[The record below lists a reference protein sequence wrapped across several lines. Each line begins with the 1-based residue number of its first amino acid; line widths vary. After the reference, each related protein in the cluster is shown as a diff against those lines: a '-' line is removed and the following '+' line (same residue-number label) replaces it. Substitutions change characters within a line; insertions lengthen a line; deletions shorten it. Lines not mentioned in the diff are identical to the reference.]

1 MFILLSSKK
10 PVIVPPHLQK
20 HAHTNDSIFER
31 YYPAFNKGVRGG
43 RAFQLWC
50 SKVGIWLGVILTIW
64 TFFKAQNSILY
75 TLIISWK
82 VSMTFKY
89 QEYSIKMNM
98 VQQLWTQF
106 KMKFLLSYNMELV
119 M

>member
-1 MFILLSSKK
+1 MMFEGGNLIRSDFD
-10 PVIVPPHLQK
+10 HL
-20 HAHTNDSIFER
+20 N
-31 YYPAFNKGVRGG
+31 
-43 RAFQLWC
+43 
-50 SKVGIWLGVILTIW
+50 
-64 TFFKAQNSILY
+64 FFKAQNSILY